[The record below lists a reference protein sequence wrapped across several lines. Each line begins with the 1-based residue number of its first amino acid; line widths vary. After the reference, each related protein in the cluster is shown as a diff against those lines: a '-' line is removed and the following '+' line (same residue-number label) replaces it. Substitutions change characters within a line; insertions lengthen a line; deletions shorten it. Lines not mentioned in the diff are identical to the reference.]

1 MNLKTAKKRMKKLDF
16 STINEVN
23 NQTKNIKKSLLHSVL
38 MLQAEFPLTKILQ
51 S

>member
-1 MNLKTAKKRMKKLDF
+1 MKKLDF

-23 NQTKNIKKSLLHSVL
+23 NQKKYKKSLLHSVL
-38 MLQAEFPLTKILQ
+38 MLQAEFPLTKIWQ